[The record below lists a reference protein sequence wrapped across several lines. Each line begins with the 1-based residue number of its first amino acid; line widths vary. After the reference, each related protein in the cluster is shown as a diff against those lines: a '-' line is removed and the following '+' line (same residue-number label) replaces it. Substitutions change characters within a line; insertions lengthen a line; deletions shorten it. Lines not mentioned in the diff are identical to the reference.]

1 MSVIATPLVKV
12 LSEIVPIFATGSLI
26 VIVKVS
32 LSEPPELFA
41 YNVYVTGVVW
51 FTDGVPLITPPDIE
65 SPLGRAGSISQVATA
80 PPVLLATIFVI
91 AVSLVKVWSAIVPRI
106 ATGSLI
112 VIVKV
117 SLSDPP
123 ELLAYRV

>member
-1 MSVIATPLVKV
+1 MLVIAESRVNV
-12 LSEIVPIFATGSLI
+12 WSAIVPKFATGSLI

-65 SPLGRAGSISQVATA
+65 SPLGRAGSISQVATL
-80 PPVLLATIFVI
+80 PPVLLATILVM
-91 AVSLVKVWSAIVPRI
+91 AVS
-106 ATGSLI
+106 
-112 VIVKV
+112 
-117 SLSDPP
+117 
-123 ELLAYRV
+123 RVNV